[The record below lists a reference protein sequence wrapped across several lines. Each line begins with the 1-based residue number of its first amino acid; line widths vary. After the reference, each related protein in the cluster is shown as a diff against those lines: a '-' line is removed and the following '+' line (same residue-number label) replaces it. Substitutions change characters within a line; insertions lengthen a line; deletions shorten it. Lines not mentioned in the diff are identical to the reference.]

1 MKKSIYIFLKNIYWS
16 MPSSAR
22 NLLND
27 FRYSFVRHLRTKLL
41 TSSKSNLSGLI
52 DEDEFKKLL
61 GEFTE
66 IYIFELAVD
75 WGIDLYQRPQHLA
88 TALGSDE
95 NCLVIYK
102 TQGDN
107 VNGFKQIEKNVWL
120 TNRLKFVDSLKAVK
134 RIYFSTSIFNRQ
146 NHMIAMRDHGKVIY
160 EYIDHIS
167 EEISGGK
174 KEINHLIKIRNFVF
188 EGGVDHV
195 VATADALF
203 NEACSYLSPD
213 KVTLIPNGV
222 DIEHYQH
229 HIGKNTVA
237 VQDISNFFD
246 KYEKVVGYFGAIAP
260 WLWYDLIK
268 QVVDSHPNVGF
279 LMIGPDYGG
288 CQSLLPNHNDNFL
301 WIGPVSYQ
309 YLPSVAMSFDVCWIP
324 FRLGEIAKTTSPL
337 KLFEYFAMGKPV
349 IVTSDMIECV
359 KYREVYHGA
368 NISEINQ
375 VLPIALQRVNDSDY
389 CQKLKLLAAQNS
401 WKNRALAYHS
411 IHFH

>member
-1 MKKSIYIFLKNIYWS
+1 
-16 MPSSAR
+16 MPSSVR
-22 NLLND
+22 NLLNG
-27 FRYSFVRHLRTKLL
+27 FRYSVVRHLRSKLL
-41 TSSKSNLSGLI
+41 TSSESNLSNLI
-52 DEDEFKKLL
+52 DEEEFKQML
-61 GEFTE
+61 GEFSE

-88 TALGSDE
+88 TALGSDGK
-95 NCLVIYK
+95 CLVIYK

-107 VNGFKQIEKNVWL
+107 VNGFKQVEKNVWL
-120 TNRLKFVDSLKAVK
+120 TNRLKFVDSFKNVK

-146 NHMIAMRDHGKVIY
+146 DHMIAMRDQGKIIY

-174 KEINHLIKIRNFVF
+174 KEIKHLSKIRDFAF

-203 NEACSYLSPD
+203 NEACDYLSSD

-222 DIEHYQH
+222 NIEHYQQH
-229 HIGKNTVA
+229 LGKTIIVD
-237 VQDISNFFD
+237 QDITNFVD

-268 QVVDSHPNVGF
+268 QVVDSNPNVGF

-288 CQSLLPNHNDNFL
+288 CQSLLPNNNANFL
-301 WIGPVSYQ
+301 WIGPVSYHD
-309 YLPSVAMSFDVCWIP
+309 LPMVAMSFDVCWIP
-324 FRLGEIAKTTSPL
+324 FREGEIAKTTSPL

-349 IVTSDMIECV
+349 IVTSDMMECV
-359 KYREVYHGA
+359 KYQEVYHGA

-375 VLPIALQRVNDSDY
+375 VLPTALQRVHDSDY

-411 IHFH
+411 IDFI

>member
-1 MKKSIYIFLKNIYWS
+1 
-16 MPSSAR
+16 MPSSVR
-22 NLLND
+22 NLLNG
-27 FRYSFVRHLRTKLL
+27 FRYSLVRHLRSKLL
-41 TSSKSNLSGLI
+41 ISSESNVSSFI
-52 DEDEFKKLL
+52 SEEEFKKLL
-61 GEFTE
+61 DEFSE
-66 IYIFELAVD
+66 IYVFELAVD

-88 TALGSDE
+88 TALGAGSNG

-107 VNGFKQIEKNVWL
+107 VNGFKQVEKNVWL
-120 TNRLKFVDSLKAVK
+120 TNRLILVDSLKNVK

-146 NHMIAMRDHGKVIY
+146 EHMIAMRAHGKVIY

-174 KEINHLIKIRNFVF
+174 KEIRHLSKIRDFAF

-203 NEACSYLSPD
+203 DEVCDYLSSD

-222 DIEHYQH
+222 NIEHYQQH
-229 HIGKNTVA
+229 MGKTIFA
-237 VQDISNFFD
+237 DQEIRDFID
-246 KYEKVVGYFGAIAP
+246 KYENVVGYFGAIAP

-268 QVVDSHPNVGF
+268 QVVDSNPNVGF

-288 CQSLLPNHNDNFL
+288 CQSLLPNNDNFL
-301 WIGPVSYQ
+301 WIGPISYQ
-309 YLPSVAMSFDVCWIP
+309 DLPMAAMNFDVCWIP
-324 FRLGEIAKTTSPL
+324 FRPGEIAKTTSPL

-349 IVTSDMIECV
+349 IVTSDMMECV
-359 KYREVYHGA
+359 KYEEVYHGSG
-368 NISEINQ
+368 ISEINQ

-401 WKNRALAYHS
+401 WKNRALTYHS
-411 IHFH
+411 IQFI

>member
-1 MKKSIYIFLKNIYWS
+1 MKKNIYLLFKTIYWS
-16 MPSSAR
+16 MPSSVR
-22 NLLND
+22 NLLNG
-27 FRYSFVRHLRTKLL
+27 FRYSVVRHLRTKLL
-41 TSSKSNLSGLI
+41 TSSESNLSNFI
-52 DEDEFKKLL
+52 DEEEFKKLL

-88 TALGSDE
+88 TALGSID

-107 VNGFKQIEKNVWL
+107 VNGFKQVEKNVWL
-120 TNRLKFVDSLKAVK
+120 TNRLKFVDSLTNVK

-146 NHMIAMRDHGKVIY
+146 DHMIAMRDHGKIIY
-160 EYIDHIS
+160 EYIDHVS

-174 KEINHLIKIRNFVF
+174 KEIQHLIKIRDFAF

-203 NEACSYLSPD
+203 NEAYDYLSSD

-222 DIEHYQH
+222 NVEHYQKNIENNIN
-229 HIGKNTVA
+229 IGREIN
-237 VQDISNFFD
+237 DFFD
-246 KYEKVVGYFGAIAP
+246 RYEKVVGYFGAIAP

-268 QVVDSHPNVGF
+268 QVADNNPNVGF

-288 CQSLLPNHNDNFL
+288 CQSLLPNNNDNFL
-301 WIGPVSYQ
+301 WIGPVRYQ
-309 YLPSVAMSFDVCWIP
+309 DLPMVAMKFDVCWIP

-349 IVTSDMIECV
+349 IVTSDMMECV
-359 KYREVYHGA
+359 KYQEVYHGA
-368 NISEINQ
+368 DISEISQ

-389 CQKLKLLAAQNS
+389 CQKLKFLAAQNS

-411 IHFH
+411 IHFI